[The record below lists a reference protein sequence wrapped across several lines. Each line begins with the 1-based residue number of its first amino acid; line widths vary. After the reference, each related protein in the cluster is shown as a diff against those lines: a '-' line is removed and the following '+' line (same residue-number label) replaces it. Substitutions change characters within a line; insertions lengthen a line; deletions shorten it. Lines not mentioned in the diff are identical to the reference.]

1 MTVCRVQVPRMLAAK
16 WIQASIIQKH
26 QLALAAIPS
35 SFALQSCDGPVFS
48 KIKREDEEKPENDL
62 PLFNPVFWYLLISK
76 ETLVWF
82 VPTVHLEGKRLG
94 NFDLSKDGYCTLL
107 STPHLLNN
115 SFIQESS
122 IERLLCT
129 HCRPWIHIWL
139 MPAWSLQYS
148 GQALPGICN
157 SKELALVGEWWW
169 AS

>member
-129 HCRPWIHIWL
+129 HCRPWIHI
-139 MPAWSLQYS
+139 
-148 GQALPGICN
+148 
-157 SKELALVGEWWW
+157 
-169 AS
+169 